1 MPRPIDLIIREIIEE
16 NPPLVE
22 LAAYHLVRIKLPT
35 DRFNIRS
42 FLGNVG
48 NWHGVSARRL
58 KAELRE
64 YLK

>member
-1 MPRPIDLIIREIIEE
+1 MPRPLDLIIREIIEE
-16 NPPLVE
+16 NPPLLE

-42 FLGNVG
+42 FLHNARTWRG
-48 NWHGVSARRL
+48 HSARRI